1 MLFTTSQPAISISA
15 FLVIMM
21 LHRFGKGLPIESK
34 VFRPIRM
41 VFPVVSFLKK
51 AKSAGR
57 CQGSPLSLPIKR
69 LLSIATTIDKRI
81 SLCLNKVKYRNIL
94 QLFICQCHSFLRHL
108 RPLEKAIL
116 EKLGVTF
123 VTASP
128 DIDEARH
135 DGETPYDLVLR
146 LAVAKARQVAKSHS
160 GLIIA
165 SDQVATF
172 GLGSDKADEILT
184 KPLTH
189 ENAFK
194 QLKQSSGRTVTF
206 LTSITLLILKQI
218 NLQNHVEFF
227 QVFFKTLSDN
237 QIHSY
242 TCKKKIV
249 LELRWQFQIRGPWYC
264 IV

>member
-1 MLFTTSQPAISISA
+1 VPLILASSSP
-15 FLVIMM
+15 
-21 LHRFGKGLPIESK
+21 
-34 VFRPIRM
+34 FR
-41 VFPVVSFLKK
+41 
-51 AKSAGR
+51 
-57 CQGSPLSLPIKR
+57 
-69 LLSIATTIDKRI
+69 
-81 SLCLNKVKYRNIL
+81 
-94 QLFICQCHSFLRHL
+94 
-108 RPLEKAIL
+108 KAIL

-206 LTSITLLILKQI
+206 LTSITLLNTKTN

-242 TCKKKIV
+242 LEKENV
-249 LELRWQFQIRGPWYC
+249 LNCAGSFKSEGLGIALFRCMKGDDPNSLIGLP
-264 IV
+264 IIKLVDMLAKENVHIL

>member
-1 MLFTTSQPAISISA
+1 VPLILASSSA
-15 FLVIMM
+15 F
-21 LHRFGKGLPIESK
+21 R
-34 VFRPIRM
+34 
-41 VFPVVSFLKK
+41 
-51 AKSAGR
+51 
-57 CQGSPLSLPIKR
+57 
-69 LLSIATTIDKRI
+69 
-81 SLCLNKVKYRNIL
+81 
-94 QLFICQCHSFLRHL
+94 
-108 RPLEKAIL
+108 KAIL

-123 VTASP
+123 VAASP

-146 LAVAKARQVAKSHS
+146 LAAAKAKKVAKLHS

-172 GLGSDKADEILT
+172 GLGTDKADEILT

-206 LTSITLLILKQI
+206 LTSIVLLNTKTN

-237 QIHSY
+237 QIRSY
-242 TCKKKIV
+242 LEKENV
-249 LELRWQFQIRGPWYC
+249 LNCAGSFKSEGLGVELFSCMKGDDPNSLIGLPT
-264 IV
+264 IKLVDMLAKENVHIL